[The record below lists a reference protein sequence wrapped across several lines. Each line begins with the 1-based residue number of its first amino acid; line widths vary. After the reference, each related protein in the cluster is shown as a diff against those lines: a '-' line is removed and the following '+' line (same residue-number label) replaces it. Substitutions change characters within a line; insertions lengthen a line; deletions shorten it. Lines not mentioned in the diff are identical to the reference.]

1 MLIAY
6 FMEKGKKPSVKLSAS
21 TPIKEMKAE
30 PGKTVTQNLEFD
42 VNDIITDVKIAI
54 DHAPQVTCF
63 KSNTNIFMYNK
74 SKGTLY
80 AEPKL
85 RIDFRPLTVG
95 TISSYIS
102 CL

>member
-1 MLIAY
+1 
-6 FMEKGKKPSVKLSAS
+6 
-21 TPIKEMKAE
+21 MKAE
-30 PGKTVTQNLEFD
+30 PGKTITQNLEFD

-80 AEPKL
+80 AEPNS
-85 RIDFRPLTVG
+85 V
-95 TISSYIS
+95 
-102 CL
+102 